1 MMPGLRH
8 LPLVLTLSRFVLG
21 PALIL
26 LARTGPHPVLFLAL
40 LLAGLLSDVFDGI
53 LARRLGVAT
62 ARLRVLDSRADLVFW
77 LCTAAAAWV
86 VHPGLVREHAWGIS
100 ALVASEAATYLV
112 SWLKFRRFFSA
123 HAILSKL
130 FALAL
135 FVALAA
141 ALCLGI
147 AGVPYLLALVLGL
160 AANAEVVAIILIL
173 PEWDHDIPSCWHA
186 LQIRRGGTIVRK
198 KLFN

>member
-1 MMPGLRH
+1 MPGLKQ
-8 LPLVLTLSRFVLG
+8 LPLLLTLSRFVLG

-26 LARTGPHPVLFLAL
+26 LARTGPHPLLFLAL

-62 ARLRVLDSRADLVFW
+62 AGLRVLDSRADLVFW

-86 VHPGLVREHAWGIS
+86 AHPTLVREHGVEIL
-100 ALVASEAATYLV
+100 ALIASEAATYLV
-112 SWLKFRRFFSA
+112 SWLKFHRFFSA

-135 FVALAA
+135 FVALTA
-141 ALCLGI
+141 ALCFGV
-147 AGVPYLLALVLGL
+147 AGVPWYLALTLGL
-160 AANAEVVAIILIL
+160 AANGEVIAIILIL
-173 PEWDHDIPSCWHA
+173 REWDHDIPSCWHA
-186 LQIRRGGTIVRK
+186 LQIRRGKAIVRQ